1 MPPPRAARPAK
12 KELWFQCG
20 RYFLRTVKRE
30 DASDRWAEW
39 LSDPWTM
46 HTLNSAPRTYTKSDI
61 AEYIKQFDQRS
72 RLLLGI
78 FERGTRLHVG
88 FIRFDIDFDASEA
101 LVSAVIGEPDH
112 RNRGA
117 TTVVFIPALG
127 LLFDT
132 LGLARVRASILDRNQ
147 MTLTYLL
154 KLGWQKDPAP
164 EPPVK
169 SLTDGATLERWS
181 VSWTREGYLAW
192 LRSPIGRRVLQRM
205 PVTERPSSLRG
216 IDAKR

>member
-1 MPPPRAARPAK
+1 MPSSRNARPGK

-30 DASDRWAEW
+30 DASDRWAGW
-39 LSDPWTM
+39 LSDPWTT
-46 HTLNSAPRTYTKSDI
+46 HALNSAPRQLEKTDI

-88 FIRFDIDFDASEA
+88 FIRLDIDEAASEA

-117 TTVVFIPALG
+117 TTDVFVPILDF
-127 LLFDT
+127 LFDT
-132 LGLARVRASILDRNQ
+132 VGIERVRASILDRNQ
-147 MTLTYLL
+147 LTLTYLL
-154 KLGWQKDPAP
+154 KLGWQKDPTP
-164 EPPVK
+164 EPPAK
-169 SLTDGATLERWS
+169 STADGAPLERWS
-181 VSWTREGYLAW
+181 VSWSRDAYRAFRQT
-192 LRSPIGRRVLQRM
+192 PIGRRILQRLSN
-205 PVTERPSSLRG
+205 TERAP
-216 IDAKR
+216 KRR